1 MVIPLSTSPKRENR
15 LTALSPPYA
24 ERTLALRDGRMVT
37 LRAVSSGDG
46 AEIIQGFDR
55 LSTDSRY
62 SRFMQHK
69 KQLDPAALSRGL
81 NPERGREFVLLAT
94 IPAADGIDIVGA
106 AQYLQADVNNA
117 TSCEFAITLAEDWR
131 GSGLGSQLMSDL
143 LRQAATD
150 GYALME
156 GLVIAD
162 NLPMVTLARR
172 LDFQVERVSGD
183 ATVVRVSRGLDSL
196 PPRLPTTG

>member
-1 MVIPLSTSPKRENR
+1 MTSLSTSPKRENR

-24 ERTLALRDGRMVT
+24 ERPLALRDGRVVT
-37 LRAVSSGDG
+37 LRAVSAGDG
-46 AEIIQGFDR
+46 AEIIQAFDR

-117 TSCEFAITLAEDWR
+117 TSCEFAITLAAHGHASAKAR
-131 GSGLGSQLMSDL
+131 LSGRAGVWGRDGGARFARVGLFTTP
-143 LRQAATD
+143 AAN
-150 GYALME
+150 YW
-156 GLVIAD
+156 
-162 NLPMVTLARR
+162 VTTSCRA
-172 LDFQVERVSGD
+172 F
-183 ATVVRVSRGLDSL
+183 
-196 PPRLPTTG
+196 